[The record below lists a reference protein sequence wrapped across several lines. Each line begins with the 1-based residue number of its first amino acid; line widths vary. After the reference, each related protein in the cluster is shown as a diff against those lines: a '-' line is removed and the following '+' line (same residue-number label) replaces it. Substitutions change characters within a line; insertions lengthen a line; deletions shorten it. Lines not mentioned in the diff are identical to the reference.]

1 MIRYLKRNQLDI
13 KKYDACISNAVQSK
27 VYAFSWYLD
36 SVLENWDTLVLDDY
50 VAVMPLPKAK
60 KYGITYVFQP
70 FWIQHLGVF
79 SGSPLSDAQMADF
92 INNVPKKFRLIDF
105 NINFKLENSEE
116 HLNYILPLGDDYK
129 TLFKNFSKGRKSSI
143 TQAEKFGLTLQESK
157 DYEPIIKLFKQNRGL
172 NIEVTET
179 AYSKL
184 ERLLLKANEL
194 NQLKIIEAYSK
205 SNQLIGGAFFILSK
219 HRITYLFSAINQEGR
234 DLQAMSLIINS
245 IIKEYSETE
254 YVLDFEGSMLPGV
267 AKFIRSFGAQKELY
281 YHYKKWRLF

>member
-13 KKYDACISNAVQSK
+13 KKYDACISIAVQSK

-36 SVLENWDTLVLDDY
+36 CVLENWDTLVLDDY